1 MAMLERYAWPGNV
14 RELKNV
20 IERAV
25 ILEEGVELL
34 PAHLPDE
41 LRPGARLVDLESGF
55 KLPAAGIRLEDLEKD
70 LLRQALERTQGN
82 KTRAAELLGLTRD
95 TLRYRIE
102 KYQFP
107 ASDKADDV

>member
-1 MAMLERYAWPGNV
+1 MLERYAWPGNV

-25 ILEEGVELL
+25 ILDEGQEVL

-41 LRPGARLVDLESGF
+41 LKPGARLLDLEPGF
-55 KLPAAGIRLEDLEKD
+55 KLPAAGIKLEELEKD
-70 LLRQALERTQGN
+70 LIRQALDRTQGN

-102 KYQFP
+102 KFNFGTP
-107 ASDKADDV
+107 DKPKE